1 LQNKTKEET
10 GVSLYENYRISN
22 FELKESREI
31 GISIPNP
38 YVVYN
43 FRNKII
49 FEKLVGNKIVSVKY
63 KIISTIGL
71 MHFRAF
77 FCKDKRGKDVT
88 FFYSV
93 KKQILFL
100 FPPKYLS
107 HGVVYS
113 SEPLYVGTQKTQKI
127 THKEMVQKEYD
138 LLIYSVS
145 NLQENIDISQIALD
159 KEVELVKILEV
170 DLVKI
175 FEEELE
181 KEVIKLSTI
190 YSDNID
196 SPLMGLVIMEGLLS
210 KVESI
215 ELKAS
220 EIAYTSG
227 MTKEYILSLIHTA
240 YKNIHKKYFKE

>member
-1 LQNKTKEET
+1 
-10 GVSLYENYRISN
+10 
-22 FELKESREI
+22 
-31 GISIPNP
+31 
-38 YVVYN
+38 
-43 FRNKII
+43 
-49 FEKLVGNKIVSVKY
+49 
-63 KIISTIGL
+63 
-71 MHFRAF
+71 
-77 FCKDKRGKDVT
+77 
-88 FFYSV
+88 
-93 KKQILFL
+93 
-100 FPPKYLS
+100 
-107 HGVVYS
+107 
-113 SEPLYVGTQKTQKI
+113 
-127 THKEMVQKEYD
+127 MVQKEYD